1 MVDMANCADVEMRLF
16 ALEFAT
22 GGTDSERGGASGG
35 GGFGGRGEV
44 ENCGRVEEGRGEAS

>member
-44 ENCGRVEEGRGEAS
+44 ENCGWVEEGRGEAS

>member
-1 MVDMANCADVEMRLF
+1 MVDMADGSNVEMRLF

-22 GGTDSERGGASGG
+22 GGTDGERGGASG

-44 ENCGRVEEGRGEAS
+44 EDCGGVEEGGGEVS